1 MYLSLFI
8 TYKFN
13 YQYLFLIS
21 VFRSSQCLL
30 ISALNST
37 NIIFY
42 MYHIIICKASLLL
55 YIFLTFHLSEFQKSV
70 TLYTYFTIDD
80 FYRSNIDFLIY
91 LFNLSVCFHLPMIV
105 LSILF
110 LRCFLCFSPNTT
122 SSKLKKTSLKPEY
135 TAHYSPLYNI
145 GRGI

>member
-1 MYLSLFI
+1 MTRDYFFFTI
-8 TYKFN
+8 HIHQKGTH
-13 YQYLFLIS
+13 
-21 VFRSSQCLL
+21 
-30 ISALNST
+30 
-37 NIIFY
+37 IIFY
-42 MYHIIICKASLLL
+42 MYHIIIIKAWLLL
-55 YIFLTFHLSEFQKSV
+55 YIFLSFHLSRFQKSV
-70 TLYTYFTIDD
+70 TQYTYFTIDD

-135 TAHYSPLYNI
+135 TAHRTPHTTHHFTS
-145 GRGI
+145 GIISEEESRRIFWFV